1 MISQLENLSRDG
13 GELTREAPDEKEF
26 THHVNNGLNELNDA
40 KNSGL
45 HLVSR
50 FNLAYS
56 AAFSL
61 SFAALRK
68 LGYRPREKQRY
79 IVFQCLQH
87 TLKLEPEVW
96 QVLNGCHKVRNDNS
110 YRISLKINEQLV
122 SDLINAC
129 QQVADTITQQY
140 PLSNDN
146 QFVETPPEIQD
157 DTEYSPPKPS

>member
-13 GELTREAPDEKEF
+13 GELAREAPDEQEF
-26 THHVNNGLNELNDA
+26 AHHVNNGLNELNDA
-40 KNSGL
+40 KKADL

-50 FNLAYS
+50 FDLAYS

-61 SFAALRK
+61 SLAALRK

-79 IVFQCLQH
+79 IVFQCLRH
-87 TLKLEPEVW
+87 TLELGPEVW
-96 QVLNGCHKVRNDNS
+96 QVLNECHKIRNDNS
-110 YRISLKINEQLV
+110 YRSTLKINGRLV

-146 QFVETPPEIQD
+146 QLVETPTEIQD

>member
-1 MISQLENLSRDG
+1 MTSQLESLCRDG

-26 THHVNNGLNELNDA
+26 AHHVNNGLKELNDA
-40 KNSGL
+40 KNSSL

-50 FNLAYS
+50 FDLAYN

-61 SFAALRK
+61 SSAALRK

-87 TLKLEPEVW
+87 TLGLGPEVW
-96 QVLNGCHKVRNDNS
+96 QVLNGCHKIRNDNA
-110 YRISLKINEQLV
+110 YRSTLKINERLV

-129 QQVADTITQQY
+129 QQVADTSV
-140 PLSNDN
+140 PGAA
-146 QFVETPPEIQD
+146 P
-157 DTEYSPPKPS
+157 